1 MKQRVIIFGSIV
13 VLILLGLTA
22 YMMQQDTVD
31 NETAQI
37 DETAD
42 KPENDAEPEIDVDPE
57 PEEAEETD
65 SVPEEEPVP
74 EIEPVLEIVAE
85 DLGLIW
91 AIDFLPG
98 TAKLL
103 ANENSGSMFLID
115 TETLEVAEIA
125 GVPEVASG
133 GQGGLLD
140 LEVSPD
146 FDDDS
151 LVYLTY
157 SAANEAGETTTHL
170 ARAALDLE
178 EQSLNDL
185 EVLYV
190 AEPFR
195 GGTSHYG
202 SRVVVKDE
210 YLYMTIGDRG
220 DKNFED
226 HVSQDPTNVL
236 GTTIRLLRDGT
247 IPEDNPFV
255 EDADVLDEIYTYGHR
270 NAQGMTIHPET
281 GEIWQSEHGEQD
293 GDEINIIYGGNNY
306 GWPIATYGCTYG
318 AGQDIGVPP
327 DERDDTINPVHY
339 WECGSG
345 GFPPAGMT
353 FYDADGFIDWQG
365 DLFVGGLASQYLAHF
380 RDTGNGLEEL
390 DPLLADE
397 GWRVRDV
404 TVGHHDG
411 AIYAA
416 VEGNSV
422 SIARITPKP
431 VE

>member
-1 MKQRVIIFGSIV
+1 MKRRAIIFASIA
-13 VLILLGLTA
+13 VLILSGLTA
-22 YMMQQDTVD
+22 YMMQQGTFNNENARIDAPVD
-31 NETAQI
+31 QPA
-37 DETAD
+37 
-42 KPENDAEPEIDVDPE
+42 NDVEPEIDLDPE
-57 PEEAEETD
+57 LAE
-65 SVPEEEPVP
+65 VEPVA
-74 EIEPVLEIVAE
+74 EVEPALEIVAE

-98 TAKLL
+98 RSKLL
-103 ANENSGSMFLID
+103 ANENSGSIFLID
-115 TETLEVAEIA
+115 TETLEVIEIA
-125 GVPEVASG
+125 GAPEVASG

-157 SAANEAGETTTHL
+157 SAANEAGATATHL
-170 ARAALDLE
+170 ARASLDLE
-178 EQSLNDL
+178 EQRLSDL

-190 AEPFR
+190 AEPFL
-195 GGTSHYG
+195 GGSSHYG
-202 SRVVVKDE
+202 SRVVIEGD

-220 DKNFED
+220 DKNFDD
-226 HVSQDPTNVL
+226 HVSQDTTNVL
-236 GTTIRLLRDGT
+236 GTTIRLMRDGT

-255 EDADVLDEIYTYGHR
+255 GDANVLDEIYTYGHR
-270 NAQGMTIHPET
+270 NSQGMAIHPDT
-281 GEIWQSEHGEQD
+281 GEIWQSEHGERD
-293 GDEINIIYGGNNY
+293 GDEINIIHGGNNY
-306 GWPIATYGCTYG
+306 GWPVATYGCGYAT
-318 AGQDIGVPP
+318 GQDIGVLPE
-327 DERDDTINPVHY
+327 DRADTINPVHY

-353 FYDADGFIDWQG
+353 FYDADGFVDWQG
-365 DLFVGGLASQYLAHF
+365 DLFVGGLARQYLAHF
-380 RDTGNGLEEL
+380 RVTGNGLKEL

-404 TVGHHDG
+404 TTGHHDG

-416 VEGNSV
+416 VEGQNA
-422 SIARITPKP
+422 SIVRIAPKP

>member
-1 MKQRVIIFGSIV
+1 MNRKILIYIAIVI
-13 VLILLGLTA
+13 LIGIGLTL
-22 YMMQQDTVD
+22 YVIQQGLL
-31 NETAQI
+31 I
-37 DETAD
+37 DETARVD
-42 KPENDAEPEIDVDPE
+42 QPIAEPVNDVE
-57 PEEAEETD
+57 PINDLEPVENEED
-65 SVPEEEPVP
+65 EEEPPVDAVTP
-74 EIEPVLEIVAE
+74 VEPVLEVVAE

-91 AIDFLPG
+91 AVEFIPG
-98 TAKLL
+98 TTKLL
-103 ANENSGSMFLID
+103 ANENSGTIYLVN

-125 GVPEVASG
+125 GAPEVVSS

-140 LEVSPD
+140 MAISPD
-146 FDDDS
+146 FDEDN
-151 LVYLTY
+151 LIYLTY
-157 SAANEAGETTTHL
+157 SAANEAGNTTTHL

-178 EQSLNDL
+178 EQSLVEL
-185 EVLYV
+185 EELYA
-190 AEPFR
+190 AEPFL
-195 GGTSHYG
+195 GVTQHYG
-202 SRVVVKDE
+202 SRVVVKDN

-226 HVSQDPTNVL
+226 HVSQNTSNVL
-236 GTTIRLLRDGT
+236 GTTIRLHRDGT

-255 EDADVLDEIYTYGHR
+255 DDPDVLDEIYTYGHR

-281 GEIWQSEHGEQD
+281 GEIWQSEHGERD

-306 GWPIATYGCTYG
+306 GWPIATYGCTY
-318 AGQDIGVPP
+318 ATGQDIGVLPE
-327 DERDDTINPVHY
+327 ERDDTINPVHY

-353 FYDADGFIDWQG
+353 FYDADGFRSWQG
-365 DLFVGGLASQYLAHF
+365 DLFVGGLAGQYLAHF
-380 RDTGNGLEEL
+380 RVTDDGLEEL
-390 DPLLADE
+390 DPLLAEE

-416 VEGNSV
+416 VEGR
-422 SIARITPKP
+422 SISIVRIVPKP

>member
-178 EQSLNDL
+178 KIKR
-185 EVLYV
+185 
-190 AEPFR
+190 P
-195 GGTSHYG
+195 
-202 SRVVVKDE
+202 
-210 YLYMTIGDRG
+210 
-220 DKNFED
+220 
-226 HVSQDPTNVL
+226 
-236 GTTIRLLRDGT
+236 
-247 IPEDNPFV
+247 
-255 EDADVLDEIYTYGHR
+255 
-270 NAQGMTIHPET
+270 
-281 GEIWQSEHGEQD
+281 
-293 GDEINIIYGGNNY
+293 
-306 GWPIATYGCTYG
+306 
-318 AGQDIGVPP
+318 
-327 DERDDTINPVHY
+327 
-339 WECGSG
+339 
-345 GFPPAGMT
+345 
-353 FYDADGFIDWQG
+353 
-365 DLFVGGLASQYLAHF
+365 
-380 RDTGNGLEEL
+380 
-390 DPLLADE
+390 
-397 GWRVRDV
+397 
-404 TVGHHDG
+404 
-411 AIYAA
+411 
-416 VEGNSV
+416 
-422 SIARITPKP
+422 
-431 VE
+431 

>member
-1 MKQRVIIFGSIV
+1 MRRSIFIYIFIAVAII
-13 VLILLGLTA
+13 LGLSF
-22 YMMQQDTVD
+22 YIVQQGIF
-31 NETAQI
+31 I
-37 DETAD
+37 DEKARV
-42 KPENDAEPEIDVDPE
+42 DAPVAPPVSDV
-57 PEEAEETD
+57 
-65 SVPEEEPVP
+65 
-74 EIEPVLEIVAE
+74 EPVLEIVAE

-115 TETLEVAEIA
+115 TETLEVIEIA
-125 GVPEVASG
+125 GAPEVESS

-140 LEVSPD
+140 VTVSPD
-146 FDDDS
+146 FNEDS
-151 LVYLTY
+151 YVYLTY
-157 SAANEAGETTTHL
+157 SAVNEAGATTTHL
-170 ARAALDLE
+170 ARASLDLE
-178 EQSLNDL
+178 EQRLSGL

-190 AEPFR
+190 AEPFQ

-202 SRVVVKDE
+202 SRVVVQGD

-220 DKNFED
+220 DKNFDD
-226 HVSQDPTNVL
+226 HVSQDTTNVL
-236 GTTIRLLRDGT
+236 GTTVRLLRDGT

-255 EDADVLDEIYTYGHR
+255 DDANVLDEIYTYGHR
-270 NAQGMTIHPET
+270 NSQGMTIHPET
-281 GEIWQSEHGEQD
+281 GEIWQSEHGERD

-306 GWPIATYGCTYG
+306 GWPIATYSCGYATG
-318 AGQDIGVPP
+318 RDIGVLP
-327 DERDDTINPVHY
+327 EEHDDTINPVYY

-353 FYDADGFIDWQG
+353 FYDADGFIDWQN
-365 DLFVGGLASQYLAHF
+365 DLFVGGLASEYLAHF
-380 RDTGNGLEEL
+380 RVTDNGLEEL
-390 DPLLADE
+390 DPLLEEE

-416 VEGNSV
+416 VEGRSV
-422 SIARITPKP
+422 SIVRIVPKP

>member
-1 MKQRVIIFGSIV
+1 MKRRAIIYAFIAI
-13 VLILLGLTA
+13 LILSGLTA
-22 YMMQQDTVD
+22 YMMQQGTIDD
-31 NETAQI
+31 ENAQI
-37 DETAD
+37 DTPVDQPA
-42 KPENDAEPEIDVDPE
+42 NDVEPEIDLDPE
-57 PEEAEETD
+57 PEEVEPA
-65 SVPEEEPVP
+65 PEV
-74 EIEPVLEIVAE
+74 EPVLEIVAE

-98 TAKLL
+98 TSKLL
-103 ANENSGSMFLID
+103 ASENSGSIFLID
-115 TETLEVAEIA
+115 TETLEFIEIA

-140 LEVSPD
+140 LELSPD

-157 SAANEAGETTTHL
+157 SAANEAGATATHL
-170 ARAALDLE
+170 ARASLDLE
-178 EQSLNDL
+178 EQRLSDL

-190 AEPFR
+190 AEPFL

-202 SRVVVKDE
+202 SRVVVKDD

-220 DKNFED
+220 DKNFDD
-226 HVSQDPTNVL
+226 HVSQDTTNAL
-236 GTTIRLLRDGT
+236 GTTIRLLLDGA
-247 IPEDNPFV
+247 IPEDNPFAG
-255 EDADVLDEIYTYGHR
+255 DANVLDEIYTYGHR
-270 NAQGMTIHPET
+270 NSQGMAIHPET
-281 GEIWQSEHGEQD
+281 GEIWQSEHGERD

-306 GWPIATYGCTYG
+306 GWPVATYGCGYAT
-318 AGQDIGVPP
+318 GQDIGVFPE
-327 DERDDTINPVHY
+327 DRDDTINPVHY

-353 FYDADGFIDWQG
+353 FYDAEGFVDWQG

-380 RDTGNGLEEL
+380 RVTADGLKEL

-404 TVGHHDG
+404 TTGHHDG

-416 VEGNSV
+416 VEGQNV
-422 SIARITPKP
+422 SIVRIAPKP

>member
-1 MKQRVIIFGSIV
+1 MRNRVFTY
-13 VLILLGLTA
+13 VLIAVVILAGLIF
-22 YMMQQDTVD
+22 YLVQQGIFVD
-31 NETAQI
+31 EKARV
-37 DETAD
+37 DE
-42 KPENDAEPEIDVDPE
+42 PIAEPVNDLE
-57 PEEAEETD
+57 PVND
-65 SVPEEEPVP
+65 IEEPVNDVAP
-74 EIEPVLEIVAE
+74 VVEPVLEVVAE

-98 TAKLL
+98 TTDLL

-115 TETLEVAEIA
+115 TETLEVVEIT
-125 GVPEVASG
+125 GVPEVESS

-140 LEVSPD
+140 VTVSPN
-146 FDDDS
+146 FDEDN

-157 SAANEAGETTTHL
+157 SAANEAGNTTTHL
-170 ARAALDLE
+170 ARAELDLD
-178 EQSLNDL
+178 EQRLTGL
-185 EVLYV
+185 EVLYA
-190 AEPFR
+190 AEPFL

-202 SRVVVKDE
+202 SRVVIQAD

-220 DKNFED
+220 DKNFD
-226 HVSQDPTNVL
+226 NHVSQDTKNVL
-236 GTTIRLLRDGT
+236 GTTIRLLRDGL
-247 IPEDNPFV
+247 IPGDNPFV
-255 EDADVLDEIYTYGHR
+255 DDPDVLDEIYTYGHR
-270 NAQGMTIHPET
+270 NVQGMTIHPET
-281 GEIWQSEHGEQD
+281 GEIWQSEHGERD

-306 GWPIATYGCTYG
+306 GWPIATYGCTY
-318 AGQDIGVPP
+318 ATGQAIGVLPE
-327 DERDDTINPVHY
+327 DHDDTINPVHY

-353 FYDADGFIDWQG
+353 FYDAEGFTGWQG

-380 RDTGNGLEEL
+380 RVTDNGLEEL

-416 VEGNSV
+416 VEGREV
-422 SIARITPKP
+422 SIIRIVPEP

>member
-1 MKQRVIIFGSIV
+1 MKRRAIIYASIA

-22 YMMQQDTVD
+22 YLLQQGTFVD
-31 NETAQI
+31 EKARDDRPVDQPTK
-37 DETAD
+37 DLD
-42 KPENDAEPEIDVDPE
+42 PVIDVDPE
-57 PEEAEETD
+57 PEKE
-65 SVPEEEPVP
+65 PEPEPEV
-74 EIEPVLEIVAE
+74 EPVLGVVAE

-98 TAKLL
+98 TSKLL
-103 ANENSGSMFLID
+103 ANENSGSIFLID
-115 TETLEVAEIA
+115 TETLEVVEIT
-125 GVPEVASG
+125 GVPEVASS

-151 LVYLTY
+151 FVYLTY
-157 SAANEAGETTTHL
+157 SAENEAGATATHL
-170 ARAALDLE
+170 ARASLDLE
-178 EQSLNDL
+178 EQRLSDL
-185 EVLYV
+185 EVLYI
-190 AEPFR
+190 AEPFQ

-202 SRVVVKDE
+202 SRMVLKDD

-220 DKNFED
+220 DKNFDD
-226 HVSQDPTNVL
+226 HVSQDTTTVL

-255 EDADVLDEIYTYGHR
+255 DDADILDEIYTYGHR
-270 NAQGMTIHPET
+270 NSQGMTIHPET

-306 GWPIATYGCTYG
+306 GWPLATYGCTYG
-318 AGQDIGVPP
+318 TGQDIGVLPE
-327 DERDDTINPVHY
+327 DLDDTINPVHY

-353 FYDADGFIDWQG
+353 FYDADGFADWQG

-380 RDTGNGLEEL
+380 RVTGVGLEEL
-390 DPLLADE
+390 DPLLEDE

-416 VEGNSV
+416 VEGQSI
-422 SIARITPKP
+422 SIARIAPKP